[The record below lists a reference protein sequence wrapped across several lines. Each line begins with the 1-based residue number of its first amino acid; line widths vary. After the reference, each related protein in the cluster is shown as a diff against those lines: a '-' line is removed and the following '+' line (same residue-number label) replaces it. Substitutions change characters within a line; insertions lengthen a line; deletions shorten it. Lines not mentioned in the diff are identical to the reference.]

1 MYCVRVAWLCLFGLL
16 LMSTTI
22 GAAAAN
28 TMVPRTITKGV
39 NITKPGCQKKCGNL
53 IVPYPFGIGK
63 NSGCAIDPWFVI
75 NCNTSFNPPRP
86 FMGDLHIYDIS
97 DAQIRIGTYV
107 AKKCYNSLGNVTYDK
122 GAWATVGG
130 TSSSPFTISEQNKF
144 TVLGCDDAS
153 SITGSEQFR
162 ANATS
167 VCISLCQRPEDVLQG
182 YCSGIGCC
190 QTSVPK
196 GLKYY
201 LFSLYSFGNH
211 SRVWSYDPCGY
222 AFLGEKD
229 SFVFRGLSDFR
240 DPTLVQRIVDTVPV
254 VVDWVIGNLSS
265 CVDARKRED
274 YACQANSFCID
285 LDNGLRGYRCSCN
298 PGFEG
303 NPYLATGC
311 QDIDECADPKA
322 NPCEKIC
329 TNTPGNFNCTCP
341 RGYYGDGL
349 KNGRGCTTK
358 NSQFPL
364 IKVSLGLGF
373 GFLSLVIGSS
383 WAYLIFK
390 KRKLIR
396 LREKFFQQN
405 GGVLMK
411 QQISSNEGGVES
423 AKIFTA
429 QELEKATNKYAD
441 DRILGRGGYGTVY
454 KGLLPDKRIV
464 AIKKSIMMDDSQ
476 IEQFINEVIIL
487 TQVNH
492 QNVVKLIGCC
502 LEAEVPLLV
511 YEYVSHGTLF
521 QHICMSGGVT
531 SNWLSWENRLR
542 IGEEAAGALAYLH
555 SAASKPIIHR
565 DVKSANILLDEYY
578 TAKLADF
585 GASRL
590 VPLDHTQVTTLVQGT
605 LGYLDPEYFH
615 TSQLTDK
622 SDVYSFGVVLA
633 ELLTGKKPLC
643 MERTQEERNLAS
655 FFLISMKENRL
666 FKILEPRLL
675 REGSLEQL
683 QVAAELV
690 KRCLQLNGEERPT
703 MKEVAIELECL
714 RKFNKNP
721 WTRDQQGND
730 EYVGLV
736 DENEPLDLYSIQAE
750 SYTNA
755 SEILG
760 QFNLD
765 SSNQMIFPGNSP
777 R

>member
-1 MYCVRVAWLCLFGLL
+1 
-16 LMSTTI
+16 MSTTI
-22 GAAAAN
+22 DATTVN
-28 TMVPRTITKGV
+28 TTRTIVPRTITKGV
-39 NITKPGCQKKCGNL
+39 NVTKPGCQKKCGNL
-53 IVPYPFGIGK
+53 TVPYPFGIGK
-63 NSGCAIDPWFVI
+63 NSGCAIDSWFEI

-86 FMGDLHIYDIS
+86 LLGDLHIYDIS
-97 DAQIRIGTYV
+97 DTQIRIATYV
-107 AKKCYNSLGNVTYDK
+107 AKKCYNSLGNVTYD
-122 GAWATVGG
+122 GEVWASVGG
-130 TSSSPFTISEQNKF
+130 TSSSPFTISELNKF

-153 SITGSEQFR
+153 SITESEKFS

-167 VCISLCQRPEDVLQG
+167 VCISLCQRREDVLQG

-196 GLKYY
+196 G
-201 LFSLYSFGNH
+201 
-211 SRVWSYDPCGY
+211 
-222 AFLGEKD
+222 EKD
-229 SFVFRGLSDFR
+229 SFIFGGWSDFR
-240 DPTLVQRIVDTVPV
+240 DPKLVQKIVDTVPL

-265 CVDARKRED
+265 CVDARKRDD

-285 LDNGLRGYRCSCN
+285 SDSGLRGYRCSCY

-303 NPYLATGC
+303 NSYLATGC
-311 QDIDECADPKA
+311 VDIDECADPKA

-329 TNTPGNFNCTCP
+329 TNTPGSFNCTCP
-341 RGYYGDGL
+341 HGYYGDGL
-349 KNGRGCTTK
+349 KNGRGCTAK
-358 NSQFPL
+358 NSQFPV

-373 GFLSLVIGSS
+373 GFLSLIIGSS
-383 WAYLIFK
+383 WVYLIFK

-411 QQISSNEGGVES
+411 QQISPNEGGVES

-454 KGLLPDKRIV
+454 KGFLPDKRVV
-464 AIKKSIMMDDSQ
+464 AIKKSRMMDGSQ

-492 QNVVKLIGCC
+492 RHVVKLIGCC

-521 QHICMSGGVT
+521 QHIYKKDGVL

-542 IGEEAAGALAYLH
+542 IGAEAAGALAYLH

-578 TAKLADF
+578 TAKISDF

-590 VPLDHTQVTTLVQGT
+590 VPLDQTQVTTLVQERRLQLWSCPGRTSNREKTT
-605 LGYLDPEYFH
+605 LH
-615 TSQLTDK
+615 
-622 SDVYSFGVVLA
+622 
-633 ELLTGKKPLC
+633 GKK
-643 MERTQEERNLAS
+643 RNLATL
-655 FFLISMKENRL
+655 FLIAMKENRL

-690 KRCLQLNGEERPT
+690 KRCLQLNGEDRPT
-703 MKEVAIELECL
+703 MKEVAIELERL

-721 WTRDQQGND
+721 WTHDQQGHD
-730 EYVGLV
+730 VSACLV
-736 DENEPLDLYSIQAE
+736 DENEPLDLYSIHAE

-755 SEILG
+755 NEISE

-765 SSNQMIFPGNSP
+765 SSNLMIFPGNSP
-777 R
+777 Q

>member
-1 MYCVRVAWLCLFGLL
+1 MCVRIEWLCLFGLL

-22 GAAAAN
+22 DATAVN
-28 TMVPRTITKGV
+28 TTWTIVPRTITKGV
-39 NITKPGCQKKCGNL
+39 NVTKPGCQKKCGNL
-53 IVPYPFGIGK
+53 TVPYPFGIGK
-63 NSGCAIDPWFVI
+63 NSGCAIDSWFEI

-86 FMGDLHIYDIS
+86 LLGDLHIYDIS
-97 DAQIRIGTYV
+97 DTQIRIATYV
-107 AKKCYNSLGNVTYDK
+107 AKKCYSSLGNVTYDME
-122 GAWATVGG
+122 AWASVGG
-130 TSSSPFTISEQNKF
+130 TSSNPFTISEQNKF

-153 SITGSEQFR
+153 SITESEKFS

-167 VCISLCQRPEDVLQG
+167 VCISLCQRREDVLQG

-201 LFSLYSFGNH
+201 QFSLYSFGNH
-211 SRVWSYDPCGY
+211 HRVWSYNPCGY

-229 SFVFRGLSDFR
+229 SFIFGGWSNFR
-240 DPTLVQRIVDTVPV
+240 DPKLVQKIVDTVPL
-254 VVDWVIGNLSS
+254 VVDWVIRNLSS
-265 CVDARKRED
+265 CVDARKRDD
-274 YACQANSFCID
+274 YACQSNSFCID
-285 LDNGLRGYRCSCN
+285 SDNGLRGYRCSCY

-311 QDIDECADPKA
+311 VDIDECANPKA
-322 NPCEKIC
+322 NICEKIC
-329 TNTPGNFNCTCP
+329 TNIPGSFNCTCP
-341 RGYYGDGL
+341 HGYYGDGL
-349 KNGRGCTTK
+349 KNGRGCTAK
-358 NSQFPL
+358 NSQFPV

-373 GFLSLVIGSS
+373 GFLSLIIGSS
-383 WAYLIFK
+383 WVYLIFK

-405 GGVLMK
+405 GGV
-411 QQISSNEGGVES
+411 ES

-429 QELEKATNKYAD
+429 QELEKGTNKYAD

-454 KGLLPDKRIV
+454 KGFLPDKRIV
-464 AIKKSIMMDDSQ
+464 AIKKSRMMDDSQ

-492 QNVVKLIGCC
+492 RHVVKLIG
-502 LEAEVPLLV
+502 LI
-511 YEYVSHGTLF
+511 YKKD
-521 QHICMSGGVT
+521 GVL

-542 IGEEAAGALAYLH
+542 IGAEAAGALAYLH

-578 TAKLADF
+578 TTKISDF

-590 VPLDHTQVTTLVQGT
+590 VPLDQTQVTTLVQGT

-615 TSQLTDK
+615 TSQTSNREKTTLHGKNIRRTK
-622 SDVYSFGVVLA
+622 FGNFI
-633 ELLTGKKPLC
+633 PH
-643 MERTQEERNLAS
+643 RY
-655 FFLISMKENRL
+655 KENRL

-683 QVAAELV
+683 QVSAELV

-703 MKEVAIELECL
+703 MKEVAIELERL

-721 WTRDQQGND
+721 WTHDQQGHD
-730 EYVGLV
+730 VSACLV
-736 DENEPLDLYSIQAE
+736 DENEPLDLYSIHDE

-755 SEILG
+755 NEISE

-765 SSNQMIFPGNSP
+765 SSNMMIFPGNSP